1 MYRES
6 VKQLVSQ
13 KEHWILHEFFSLP
26 FLISL
31 QIFLFPFVRQIF
43 HNAKPLVQVM
53 LVILIKGGIPS
64 YGKVLLLRVKSVN
77 FLALIFKFRHI
88 WSTRPTGSLAF
99 SLLFLLNFVR

>member
-13 KEHWILHEFFSLP
+13 KEHRILHELFSLP
-26 FLISL
+26 FLICF
-31 QIFLFPFVRQIF
+31 QIFLFPFVRQVL

-53 LVILIKGGIPS
+53 LVILIQGGIPS
-64 YGKVLLLRVKSVN
+64 YGKVLVFGVKSVN
-77 FLALIFKFRHI
+77 FLALIFKFRHV

-99 SLLFLLNFVR
+99 SLLFLLNLIR